1 MYQENDSSL
10 IAAVEQQTELES
22 TGNKFEEFDNINI
35 GVVTGCEKLNV
46 RKGPSSTALIVCEIE
61 RQTEVMIDESEST
74 EDFYKVCLASGVDGF
89 CMKKFI
95 EVQS

>member
-10 IAAVEQQTELES
+10 IAAVEQKTELES
-22 TGNKFEEFDNINI
+22 TGNEFEEFDNINI
-35 GVVTGCEKLNV
+35 GVVTGCGKLNV
-46 RKGPSSTALIVCEIE
+46 RKGPSSAALIVCEIE